1 MTLTDT
7 KLCCLLVDEKES
19 VRSLPSFVC
28 FFVRHESRGQMQGSV
43 GVPCDDFCIR
53 IVRTMTLTLVVVFL
67 AILAGGMYDLSAD
80 VARILEAPD

>member
-1 MTLTDT
+1 MSD
-7 KLCCLLVDEKES
+7 ES
-19 VRSLPSFVC
+19 VGIACSGN
-28 FFVRHESRGQMQGSV
+28 EGSV

-53 IVRTMTLTLVVVFL
+53 IVRTMTLTLAVVFL

>member
-1 MTLTDT
+1 MTLSET
-7 KLCCLLVDEKES
+7 KLSCLLVVNEKDT
-19 VRSLPSFVC
+19 VPFFVC
-28 FFVRHESRGQMQGSV
+28 FFVCHESRGQMQQGSV

-53 IVRTMTLTLVVVFL
+53 IVRTMTLTLAVVFL